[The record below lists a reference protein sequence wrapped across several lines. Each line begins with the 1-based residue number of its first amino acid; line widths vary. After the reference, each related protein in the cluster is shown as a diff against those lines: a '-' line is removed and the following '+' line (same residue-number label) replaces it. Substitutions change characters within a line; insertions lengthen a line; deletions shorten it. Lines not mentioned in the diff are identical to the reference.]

1 MQKSVKASSILPG
14 LKPDKFSRL
23 PVLYNEARESLARS
37 KVQEEEKS
45 AQFADKVQRA
55 LTHFLISSEPFNELY
70 LSRHPEFRLN
80 NHKLP
85 YVSESAES
93 YGIL

>member
-23 PVLYNEARESLARS
+23 PVVYNEARESLARS

-45 AQFADKVQRA
+45 AQFADKG
-55 LTHFLISSEPFNELY
+55 
-70 LSRHPEFRLN
+70 PEGTDSFFEQLG
-80 NHKLP
+80 
-85 YVSESAES
+85 A
-93 YGIL
+93 IQ